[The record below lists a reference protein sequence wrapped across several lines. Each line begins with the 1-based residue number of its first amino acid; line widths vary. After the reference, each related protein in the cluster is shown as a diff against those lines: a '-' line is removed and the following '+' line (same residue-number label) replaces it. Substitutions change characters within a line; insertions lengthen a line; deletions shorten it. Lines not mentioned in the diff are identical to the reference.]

1 MGKDKHVIWTNDSS
15 TRESEEKYI
24 KGDWINEVRA
34 KLGLGDSNE
43 TWVPSSLVDAVKE
56 AAIDAA
62 IEKAVGR
69 DEETINF
76 IEAYRDFAQ
85 EENIEEIIDERFYD
99 ELDERVYEDN
109 SDWETAR
116 LQTFPV
122 SIYISP
128 FLSSKTVTMGTD
140 FSMSTTH
147 IK

>member
-62 IEKAVGR
+62 I
-69 DEETINF
+69 
-76 IEAYRDFAQ
+76 
-85 EENIEEIIDERFYD
+85 
-99 ELDERVYEDN
+99 
-109 SDWETAR
+109 
-116 LQTFPV
+116 
-122 SIYISP
+122 
-128 FLSSKTVTMGTD
+128 
-140 FSMSTTH
+140 
-147 IK
+147 

>member
-1 MGKDKHVIWTNDSS
+1 MEKDKHVIWTNDSS

-109 SDWETAR
+109 SDWRDCEVAN
-116 LQTFPV
+116 LFGID
-122 SIYISP
+122 IY
-128 FLSSKTVTMGTD
+128 
-140 FSMSTTH
+140 
-147 IK
+147 